1 MAERKSRYIL
11 AGQLQVK
18 HAEGVTAKI
27 SSLLRP
33 HKNKSHTMTFDN
45 RKEFAGHETIAQE
58 LEANIYFA
66 HPDHSWERGLNEN
79 SKRLLRR
86 YFPKNMKFTDATEE
100 QVSGQSIV
108 SIIDHAK
115 CLDLEPRMKY
125 SSGYG

>member
-1 MAERKSRYIL
+1 M
-11 AGQLQVK
+11 
-18 HAEGVTAKI
+18 
-27 SSLLRP
+27 P
-33 HKNKSHTMTFDN
+33 FDN

-115 CLDLEPRMKY
+115 YLDLEPRMKY
-125 SSGYG
+125 SSRYGWVISFSLQKLYFEFESTYWKVSIEK